1 MLESVSPCL
10 TVTFRSDFKPVTLAG
25 TTISVPAAMR
35 VGSTMPGLAA
45 SSCCQRE
52 PRPRFSCA
60 TFQRES
66 PRCIVTVCCEEV
78 FANVDGCTIA
88 AGAFG
93 CEIAGSIAGAIWAR
107 ETGGAIAASIFG
119 LGTCG
124 TDGAM
129 REVDGG
135 AGGAVRR
142 AKGSSRRK
150 GPGFGI
156 VGATTVLGRAGTRF
170 GCAGVKL
177 GRGGVTF
184 GNATEG
190 SRWPKC
196 ARFEIAGAA
205 TAAGCAGT
213 TFG

>member
-25 TTISVPAAMR
+25 TTISVPATMR

-45 SSCCQRE
+45 SSSCQRE
-52 PRPRFSCA
+52 PRPKFSCA
-60 TFQRES
+60 SFQRES
-66 PRCIVTVCCEEV
+66 PRCIVTVWCEEV
-78 FANVDGCTIA
+78 FANVDGDAIA
-88 AGAFG
+88 VGAFG
-93 CEIAGSIAGAIWAR
+93 CGMAGPIAGATSAR
-107 ETGGAIAASIFG
+107 ETGGAIAVSVFG

-142 AKGSSRRK
+142 VKGSSRRK

-156 VGATTVLGRAGTRF
+156 VGATTAAGRAGTRF
-170 GCAGVKL
+170 G
-177 GRGGVTF
+177 
-184 GNATEG
+184 
-190 SRWPKC
+190 
-196 ARFEIAGAA
+196 
-205 TAAGCAGT
+205 
-213 TFG
+213 